1 VNRESVEIVCVHYI
15 FALILNKLKL
25 LTTIIQFTFIQH
37 ETEYK
42 TRAGV

>member
-1 VNRESVEIVCVHYI
+1 MNRESVEIVRVHFI

-25 LTTIIQFTFIQH
+25 LTTIIQFTFIHH
-37 ETEYK
+37 ETGYK